1 MIITSTANPRIKEIR
16 KLRERKE
23 QKRTGLFYMEGLRI
37 IGEAFD
43 KGTDIETLIVCPE
56 LLKTDFGLDLWKRA
70 VNQGIEVLEVSQPVF
85 ESIAVKENPQ
95 GLAAAAKARFF
106 NLNDLDISGGI
117 IVALTEVADPGN
129 LGTII
134 RTADAVGCRG
144 VILIGD
150 CTSPYDIGSIRGTMG
165 AIFST
170 KIVKTDLNSFLEWK
184 KRTGLQLVGTSDKA
198 SSDYADIDYHD
209 PVILLMGS
217 ERAGMSPEEFEAC
230 DEIAAIPMMR
240 SSDSLNLAVA
250 TGVML
255 YQIFNCHR
263 KRVKCEVRNCG
274 ERHNRLFKLNTGG

>member
-1 MIITSTANPRIKEIR
+1 MIITSPANPRVKEIR

-43 KGTDIETLIVCPE
+43 KGAEIETLVVCPE
-56 LLKTDFGLDLWKRA
+56 LLRNEFGAELQQRA
-70 VNQGIEVLEVSQPVF
+70 EKKGIEILEVSRPVF
-85 ESIAVKENPQ
+85 ESIAVKDNPQ
-95 GLAAAAKARFF
+95 GLAAAAKARFYT
-106 NLNDLDISGGI
+106 LDDLDITHGI
-117 IVALTEVADPGN
+117 ITALTEIADPGN

-134 RTADAVGCRG
+134 RTADAVDCQG

-150 CTSPYDIGSIRGTMG
+150 CTSPYDIGAIRGTMG

-170 KIVKTDLNSFLEWK
+170 KIVKTDLKSFLDWK
-184 KRTGLQLVGTSDKA
+184 QRTGLQLVGTSDKA
-198 SSDYADIDYHD
+198 AADYVDIAYSD

-217 ERAGMSPEEFEAC
+217 ERAGMSPEEFAAC
-230 DEIAAIPMMR
+230 DEIAAIPMLR

-255 YQIFNCHR
+255 YQIFNAHR
-263 KRVKCEVRNCG
+263 KKV
-274 ERHNRLFKLNTGG
+274 

>member
-1 MIITSTANPRIKEIR
+1 MLITSPSNPRVKEIR
-16 KLRERKE
+16 KLRDRKE

-43 KGTDIETLIVCPE
+43 KAAEIETLVVCPD
-56 LLKTDFGLDLWKRA
+56 LLKTEFGLGLWHEAQKRELD
-70 VNQGIEVLEVSQPVF
+70 ILEVSSPVF
-85 ESIAVKENPQ
+85 ESLAVKENPQ
-95 GLAAAAKARFF
+95 GLAAVARARYYT
-106 NLNDLDISGGI
+106 LDDLDISHGI
-117 IVALTEVADPGN
+117 IISLTEIADPGN

-134 RTADAVGCRG
+134 RTADAVDCRG

-170 KIVKTDLNSFLEWK
+170 KIVRTSLPEFLSWK
-184 KRTGLQLVGTSDKA
+184 RRTGLQLVGTSDKSA
-198 SSDYADIDYHD
+198 TDYAEITYED

-230 DEIAAIPMMR
+230 DVIAAIPMMR

-250 TGVML
+250 SGVML
-255 YQIFNCHR
+255 YEIFNFHR
-263 KRVKCEVRNCG
+263 KRPASRSV
-274 ERHNRLFKLNTGG
+274 H

>member
-1 MIITSTANPRIKEIR
+1 MLITSVSNPRVKEIR

-23 QKRTGLFYMEGLRI
+23 QKRTGLFYMEGTRI
-37 IGEAFD
+37 VGEALE
-43 KGTDIETLIVCPE
+43 KGAEIEMLVVCPE
-56 LLKTDFGLDLWKRA
+56 LLKTDYSMELWQKAQKQGLD
-70 VNQGIEVLEVSQPVF
+70 IFEVSRPVF
-85 ESIAVKENPQ
+85 ESLAVKENPQ
-95 GLAAAAKARFF
+95 GLAAVAKARFF
-106 NLNDLDISGGI
+106 SLDDLDTTHGI
-117 IVALTEVADPGN
+117 IVALTEIADPGN

-134 RTADAVGCRG
+134 RTADAVDAQG

-170 KIVKTDLNSFLEWK
+170 KIVRTTLPEFLAWK
-184 KRTGLQLVGTSDKA
+184 QRTGLQLIGTSDKSA
-198 SSDYADIDYHD
+198 TDYVDIAYAD

-250 TGVML
+250 TGIML
-255 YQIFNCHR
+255 YQIFNQHR
-263 KRVKCEVRNCG
+263 ARK
-274 ERHNRLFKLNTGG
+274 

>member
-1 MIITSTANPRIKEIR
+1 MIITSPANPRVKEIR

-43 KGTDIETLIVCPE
+43 KGAEIETLVVCPE
-56 LLKTDFGLDLWKRA
+56 LLKNEFGTELLRRAEKR
-70 VNQGIEVLEVSQPVF
+70 GIEILEVSRPVF
-85 ESIAVKENPQ
+85 ESIAVKDNPQ
-95 GLAAAAKARFF
+95 GLAAAAKARFYT
-106 NLNDLDISGGI
+106 LDDLDTSHGI
-117 IVALTEVADPGN
+117 ITALTEIADPGN

-134 RTADAVGCRG
+134 RTADAVDCQG

-150 CTSPYDIGSIRGTMG
+150 CTSPYDIAAIRGTMG

-170 KIVKTDLNSFLEWK
+170 RIVKTDLQSFLRWK
-184 KRTGLQLVGTSDKA
+184 KQKGLQLVGTSDKA
-198 SSDYADIDYHD
+198 ATDYIDIDYRD

-230 DEIAAIPMMR
+230 DEIAAIPMLR

-263 KRVKCEVRNCG
+263 KKV
-274 ERHNRLFKLNTGG
+274 

>member
-1 MIITSTANPRIKEIR
+1 MLITSISNPRVKE
-16 KLRERKE
+16 LRGLRNRKE

-43 KGTDIETLIVCPE
+43 KGAEIETLVVCPE
-56 LLKTDFGLDLWKRA
+56 LLKTEFGLELWQQAKTR
-70 VNQGIEVLEVSQPVF
+70 GLEILEVSRPVF
-85 ESIAVKENPQ
+85 ESIAVKDNPQ
-95 GLAAAAKARFF
+95 GLAAAARAKFYD
-106 NLNDLDISGGI
+106 LEDLDISHGI
-117 IVALTEVADPGN
+117 IVALTETADPGN

-134 RTADAVGCRG
+134 RTADAVDCRG

-170 KIVKTDLNSFLEWK
+170 KIVRTDLDSFLSWK
-184 KRTGLQLVGTSDKA
+184 RKTGLQLVGTSDKSA
-198 SSDYADIDYHD
+198 VDYADIDYQD

-230 DEIAAIPMMR
+230 DTIAAIPMMR

-255 YQIFNCHR
+255 YQIFNYHR
-263 KRVKCEVRNCG
+263 KHAEGRQ
-274 ERHNRLFKLNTGG
+274 

>member
-1 MIITSTANPRIKEIR
+1 MLITSPSNPHVKEIR

-23 QKRTGLFYMEGLRI
+23 QKRTGLFYMEGTRI

-43 KGTDIETLIVCPE
+43 KGAEIETLVVCPE
-56 LLKTDFGLDLWKRA
+56 LLKTEYGISLWEKA
-70 VNQGIEVLEVSQPVF
+70 QKAGMDVLEVSRPVF

-95 GLAAAAKARFF
+95 GLAAAAKARYYT
-106 NLNDLDISGGI
+106 LDDLDISHGI
-117 IVALTEVADPGN
+117 ITALTEIADPGN

-134 RTADAVGCRG
+134 RTADAVDCQG

-170 KIVKTDLNSFLEWK
+170 KIVRTDLPHFLEWK
-184 KRTGLQLVGTSDKA
+184 WRTGLQLVGTSDKA
-198 SSDYADIDYHD
+198 ASDYVDTSYRD

-263 KRVKCEVRNCG
+263 QRPAA
-274 ERHNRLFKLNTGG
+274 

>member
-1 MIITSTANPRIKEIR
+1 MLITSAANPRIKEIR

-43 KGTDIETLIVCPE
+43 KGAEIETLVVCPE
-56 LLKTDFGLDLWKRA
+56 LLKTDYALELWQRA
-70 VNQGIEVLEVSQPVF
+70 QDRGMDILEVSRPVF

-95 GLAAAAKARFF
+95 GLAAAARTRFCR
-106 NLNDLDISGGI
+106 LEDLDVSHGI

-134 RTADAVGCRG
+134 RTADAVDCQG

-165 AIFST
+165 AVFST
-170 KIVKTDLNSFLEWK
+170 KIVRTDLDTFLEWK
-184 KRTGLQLVGTSDKA
+184 RKTGLQLVGTSDKA
-198 SSDYADIDYHD
+198 ATDYVDIAYRD

-255 YQIFNCHR
+255 YQIFNFQR
-263 KRVKCEVRNCG
+263 KK
-274 ERHNRLFKLNTGG
+274 FKVQSAECS

>member
-1 MIITSTANPRIKEIR
+1 MLITSVSNPRVKEIR

-23 QKRTGLFYMEGLRI
+23 QKRTGLFYMEGTRI
-37 IGEAFD
+37 VGEAFE
-43 KGTDIETLIVCPE
+43 KGAEIETLVVCPE
-56 LLKTDFGLDLWKRA
+56 LLKTDYSMELWQKAQKQGLD
-70 VNQGIEVLEVSQPVF
+70 ILEVSRPVF
-85 ESIAVKENPQ
+85 ESLAVKENPQ
-95 GLAAAAKARFF
+95 GLSAVAKARFYTLQD
-106 NLNDLDISGGI
+106 LNTSHGI
-117 IVALTEVADPGN
+117 IVALTEIADPGN

-134 RTADAVGCRG
+134 RTADAVDAQG

-170 KIVKTDLNSFLEWK
+170 KIIRTTLPEFLAWK
-184 KRTGLQLVGTSDKA
+184 KQTGLQLIGTSDKSA
-198 SSDYADIDYHD
+198 TDYVDIAYDD

-250 TGVML
+250 TGIML
-255 YQIFNCHR
+255 YQIFNQHR
-263 KRVKCEVRNCG
+263 ASK
-274 ERHNRLFKLNTGG
+274 

>member
-1 MIITSTANPRIKEIR
+1 MQVTSPSNPRVKEIR
-16 KLRERKE
+16 KLRDKKE

-43 KGTDIETLIVCPE
+43 KGAEIQTLVVCPE
-56 LLKTDFGLDLWKRA
+56 LLKTEFGLELWHRA
-70 VNQGIEVLEVSQPVF
+70 QRMPLEILEVNRMVF

-95 GLAAAAKARFF
+95 GLAAAAKARFYD
-106 NLNDLDISGGI
+106 LEDLDISHGI
-117 IVALTEVADPGN
+117 IAALTEVADPGN

-134 RTADAVGCRG
+134 RTADAVDCQG

-170 KIVKTDLNSFLEWK
+170 KIVKTDLDSFLKWK
-184 KRTGLQLVGTSDKA
+184 RQHGLQLVGTSDKA
-198 SSDYADIDYHD
+198 ASDYVDIAYQD

-217 ERAGMSPEEFEAC
+217 ERAGMSPEEFAAC
-230 DEIAAIPMMR
+230 DDIAAIPMMR
-240 SSDSLNLAVA
+240 SSDSLNLAIA

-255 YQIFNCHR
+255 YQIFNLQR
-263 KRVKCEVRNCG
+263 KKRVKSE
-274 ERHNRLFKLNTGG
+274 E

>member
-1 MIITSTANPRIKEIR
+1 MLITSPANPHVKEIR
-16 KLRERKE
+16 KLRDKKE

-43 KGTDIETLIVCPE
+43 KGAGIETLVVCPD
-56 LLKTDFGLDLWKRA
+56 LLKTDFGLELWKRG
-70 VNQGIEVLEVSQPVF
+70 QDLGLDILEVSRPVF

-106 NLNDLDISGGI
+106 SLEDLDVSHGI

-134 RTADAVGCRG
+134 RTADAVDCQG

-170 KIVKTDLNSFLEWK
+170 KIVKTDLENFLSWK
-184 KRTGLQLVGTSDKA
+184 RKNGLQLVGTSDKA
-198 SSDYADIDYHD
+198 ASDYADIGYRD

-217 ERAGMSPEEFEAC
+217 ERAGMSPEEFAAC
-230 DEIAAIPMMR
+230 DEIAAIPMLR

-255 YQIFNCHR
+255 YQIFNAHR
-263 KRVKCEVRNCG
+263 KKS
-274 ERHNRLFKLNTGG
+274 

>member
-1 MIITSTANPRIKEIR
+1 MIITSPANPRIKEIR

-43 KGTDIETLIVCPE
+43 KGAEIVTLVVCPE
-56 LLKTDFGLDLWKRA
+56 LLKTEFGSELWQRA
-70 VNQGIEVLEVSQPVF
+70 KDRGMEILVVSRTVV

-95 GLAAAAKARFF
+95 GLAAAAKARFYE
-106 NLNDLDISGGI
+106 LEDLDISHGI

-134 RTADAVGCRG
+134 RTADAVDCQG

-170 KIVKTDLNSFLEWK
+170 KIVRTDLKSFLAWK
-184 KRTGLQLVGTSDKA
+184 RKTGLQLVGTSDKA
-198 SSDYADIDYHD
+198 ASDFVDIAYQD

-255 YQIFNCHR
+255 YQIFNTHR
-263 KRVKCEVRNCG
+263 RECRVQSAECG
-274 ERHNRLFKLNTGG
+274 

>member
-1 MIITSTANPRIKEIR
+1 MLITSPANPRVKEIR
-16 KLRERKE
+16 KLRDKKE

-43 KGTDIETLIVCPE
+43 KGAEIETLVVCPE
-56 LLKTDFGLDLWKRA
+56 LLKTEFGLELWQRGKDL
-70 VNQGIEVLEVSQPVF
+70 GLDILEISRPVF
-85 ESIAVKENPQ
+85 ESIAVKDNPQ
-95 GLAAAAKARFF
+95 GLAAVAKARFF
-106 NLNDLDISGGI
+106 SLDDLDTSRGI
-117 IVALTEVADPGN
+117 IVALTEIADPGN

-134 RTADAVGCRG
+134 RTADAVDCRG

-170 KIVKTDLNSFLEWK
+170 KIVKTDLDSFLEWK

-198 SSDYADIDYHD
+198 ASDYADIGYRD

-230 DEIAAIPMMR
+230 DEIAAIPMLR

-255 YQIFNCHR
+255 YQIFNHHR
-263 KRVKCEVRNCG
+263 QSRL
-274 ERHNRLFKLNTGG
+274 ER

>member
-1 MIITSTANPRIKEIR
+1 MLITSVSNPRVKEIR

-23 QKRTGLFYMEGLRI
+23 QKRTGLFYMEGTRI
-37 IGEAFD
+37 VGEAFE
-43 KGTDIETLIVCPE
+43 KGAEIETLVVCPE
-56 LLKTDFGLDLWKRA
+56 LLKTDYSMELWQKAQKQGLD
-70 VNQGIEVLEVSQPVF
+70 ILEVSRPVF
-85 ESIAVKENPQ
+85 ESLAVKENPQ
-95 GLAAAAKARFF
+95 GLAAVAKARFYTLQD
-106 NLNDLDISGGI
+106 LNTSHGI
-117 IVALTEVADPGN
+117 IVALTEIADPGN

-134 RTADAVGCRG
+134 RTADAVDAQG

-170 KIVKTDLNSFLEWK
+170 KIIRTTLPEFLAWK
-184 KRTGLQLVGTSDKA
+184 QRTGLQLIGTSDKSA
-198 SSDYADIDYHD
+198 TDYVDIAYAD

-250 TGVML
+250 TGIML
-255 YQIFNCHR
+255 YQIFNQHR
-263 KRVKCEVRNCG
+263 ARK
-274 ERHNRLFKLNTGG
+274 

>member
-1 MIITSTANPRIKEIR
+1 MQITSAANPRVKEIR

-43 KGTDIETLIVCPE
+43 KGAEIVTLVVCPE
-56 LLKTDFGLDLWKRA
+56 LLKTDFAQDLLKRA
-70 VNQGIEVLEVSQPVF
+70 EKKGTEILEVSRAVF

-95 GLAAAAKARFF
+95 GMAAVARARFYG
-106 NLNDLDISGGI
+106 LDDLDISHGI
-117 IVALTEVADPGN
+117 ITALTEVADPGN

-134 RTADAVGCRG
+134 RTADAVDCQG

-170 KIVKTDLNSFLEWK
+170 KIVRTDLKSFLAWK
-184 KRTGLQLVGTSDKA
+184 RKNGLQLVGTSDKA
-198 SSDYADIDYHD
+198 ASDYVDIAYRD

-217 ERAGMSPEEFEAC
+217 ERAGMSPEEFAAC

-255 YQIFNCHR
+255 YQIFNSHR
-263 KRVKCEVRNCG
+263 KNSRVQSAECR
-274 ERHNRLFKLNTGG
+274 

>member
-1 MIITSTANPRIKEIR
+1 MITSVSNPRVKEIR

-23 QKRTGLFYMEGLRI
+23 QKRTGLFYMEGTRI
-37 IGEAFD
+37 VGEALE
-43 KGTDIETLIVCPE
+43 KGAEIEMLVVCPE
-56 LLKTDFGLDLWKRA
+56 LLKTDYSMELWQKAQKQGLD
-70 VNQGIEVLEVSQPVF
+70 IFEVSRPVF
-85 ESIAVKENPQ
+85 ESLAVKENPQ
-95 GLAAAAKARFF
+95 GLAAVAKARFF
-106 NLNDLDISGGI
+106 SLDDLDTTHGI
-117 IVALTEVADPGN
+117 IVALTEIADPGN

-134 RTADAVGCRG
+134 RTADAVDAQG

-170 KIVKTDLNSFLEWK
+170 KIVRTTLPEFLAWK
-184 KRTGLQLVGTSDKA
+184 QRTGLQLIGTSDKSA
-198 SSDYADIDYHD
+198 TDYVDIAYAD

-250 TGVML
+250 TGIML
-255 YQIFNCHR
+255 YQIFNQHR
-263 KRVKCEVRNCG
+263 ARK
-274 ERHNRLFKLNTGG
+274 

>member
-1 MIITSTANPRIKEIR
+1 MLITSVSNPRVKEIR

-23 QKRTGLFYMEGLRI
+23 QKRTGMFYMEGTRI
-37 IGEAFD
+37 VGEAFE
-43 KGTDIETLIVCPE
+43 KGAEIETLVVCPE
-56 LLKTDFGLDLWKRA
+56 LLKTDYSMDLWQSAQKHGLD
-70 VNQGIEVLEVSQPVF
+70 ILEVSRPVF

-95 GLAAAAKARFF
+95 GLAAAAKVRFYS
-106 NLNDLDISGGI
+106 LDDLDTSHGI
-117 IVALTEVADPGN
+117 IVALTEIADPGN

-134 RTADAVGCRG
+134 RTADAVDAQG

-170 KIVKTDLNSFLEWK
+170 KIVRATLSEFLAWK
-184 KRTGLQLVGTSDKA
+184 KRTGLQLIGTSDKSA
-198 SSDYADIDYHD
+198 TDYVDIAYAD

-250 TGVML
+250 TGIML
-255 YQIFNCHR
+255 YQIFNRHR
-263 KRVKCEVRNCG
+263 TQQN
-274 ERHNRLFKLNTGG
+274 

>member
-1 MIITSTANPRIKEIR
+1 MNNSTLNSTHSTLITSTSNPRIKEIR
-16 KLRERKE
+16 KLRDRKE

-43 KGTDIETLIVCPE
+43 KGAELTTLIVCPE
-56 LLKTDFGLDLWKRA
+56 LLKTEYGLELWRKAQERGLD
-70 VNQGIEVLEVSQPVF
+70 ILEVSQPVF
-85 ESIAVKENPQ
+85 ESLAVKENPQ
-95 GLAAAAKARFF
+95 GLAAVARTKFYS
-106 NLNDLDISGGI
+106 LDDLDISHGI
-117 IVALTEVADPGN
+117 IVALTEIADPGN

-134 RTADAVGCRG
+134 RTADAVDCQG

-150 CTSPYDIGSIRGTMG
+150 CTSPYDIGSIRGSMG

-170 KIVKTDLNSFLEWK
+170 KIVRTTLSEFLAWK
-184 KRTGLQLVGTSDKA
+184 RRNGLQLVGTSDKA
-198 SSDYADIDYHD
+198 ATDYVDIDYAD

-217 ERAGMSPEEFEAC
+217 ERAGMSAEEFDAC

-255 YQIFNCHR
+255 YEIFNHQR
-263 KRVKCEVRNCG
+263 KLVISR
-274 ERHNRLFKLNTGG
+274 

>member
-1 MIITSTANPRIKEIR
+1 MLITSPSNPRVKEIR
-16 KLRERKE
+16 KLREKKE

-43 KGTDIETLIVCPE
+43 KGAEIETLVVCPE
-56 LLKTDFGLDLWKRA
+56 LLKTEFGLEIRRQA
-70 VNQGIEVLEVSQPVF
+70 VDRGIEILEVSRPVF
-85 ESIAVKENPQ
+85 ESLAVKDNPQ
-95 GLAAAAKARFF
+95 GLAAAAKARFYS
-106 NLNDLDISGGI
+106 LEDLDISSGI

-134 RTADAVGCRG
+134 RTADAVDSQG

-170 KIVKTDLNSFLEWK
+170 KIVKTDLEGFLAWK
-184 KRTGLQLVGTSDKA
+184 RKTGLQLVGTSDKA
-198 SSDYADIDYHD
+198 ASDYAEIAYRD

-217 ERAGMSPEEFEAC
+217 ERAGMSPEEFKAC
-230 DEIAAIPMMR
+230 DEIAAIPMRR

-255 YQIFNCHR
+255 YQIFNFH
-263 KRVKCEVRNCG
+263 
-274 ERHNRLFKLNTGG
+274 RHNKSVK

>member
-1 MIITSTANPRIKEIR
+1 MIITSAANPRIKEIR
-16 KLRERKE
+16 KLRDRKE

-43 KGTDIETLIVCPE
+43 KGAEIRTLVVCPE
-56 LLKTDFGLDLWKRA
+56 LLRNDFGNELLQRA
-70 VNQGIEVLEVSQPVF
+70 ADRNVEVLEVSRQVF
-85 ESIAVKENPQ
+85 ESMAVKENPQ
-95 GLAAAAKARFF
+95 GLAAAAKAKYYS
-106 NLNDLDISGGI
+106 LDDLDITHGI
-117 IVALTEVADPGN
+117 IAALTEVADPGN

-134 RTADAVGCRG
+134 RTADAVDCQG

-170 KIVKTDLNSFLEWK
+170 KIVKTDLDHFLEWK
-184 KRTGLQLVGTSDKA
+184 KRNGLQLVGTSDKA
-198 SSDYADIDYHD
+198 ASDYTEIEYRD

-217 ERAGMSPEEFEAC
+217 ERSGMSPEEFKAC

-255 YQIFNCHR
+255 YEIFNCHR
-263 KRVKCEVRNCG
+263 KRG
-274 ERHNRLFKLNTGG
+274 